1 MNSVVYLI
9 NTVLGFYAMI
19 LMLRMWLQY
28 CQADFYHPL
37 SQTVVK
43 FTAPVLNP
51 LRKFIP
57 TVARI
62 DLSALFFVFFLGLI
76 KFPLLAIFGGV
87 WNLETIM
94 QSLPELVAIGGLT
107 VLRVFGEM
115 LIYVLFV
122 GAILSWFNRGNN
134 SLSYLL
140 YQLGEPVLSPIRLL
154 LPKTGMIDFSPM
166 VLAFA
171 LLWLNKLMYDL
182 FPKLWQMAAY

>member
-1 MNSVVYLI
+1 
-9 NTVLGFYAMI
+9 
-19 LMLRMWLQY
+19 
-28 CQADFYHPL
+28 
-37 SQTVVK
+37 
-43 FTAPVLNP
+43 
-51 LRKFIP
+51 
-57 TVARI
+57 
-62 DLSALFFVFFLGLI
+62 
-76 KFPLLAIFGGV
+76 
-87 WNLETIM
+87 M

-107 VLRVFGEM
+107 TLRVFGEM

-140 YQLGEPVLSPIRLL
+140 YQLGKPVLSPIRRL

>member
-43 FTAPVLNP
+43 FTDPVLNP
-51 LRKFIP
+51 LRKCLQ
-57 TVARI
+57 TVDRI
-62 DLSALFFVFFLGLI
+62 DLSVLFFVFFLGLI

-87 WNLETIM
+87 WSLETIM

-140 YQLGEPVLSPIRLL
+140 YQLGEPVLSPIRRL